1 MQWCGFFAGPLL
13 ALLVYRLAPETLSEP
28 GRRVLFIVAWMAV
41 WWVSEAIPI
50 SATALLP
57 LLLMPLLGVSTMAQ
71 AAAPYADEVIFL
83 FVGGFILGEALR
95 SSGLHRRIAICTLLG
110 VGTRPAS
117 IVGGIMLVTYFVS
130 MWVSNT
136 ATTIMM
142 LPIGLSLVGLVERYA
157 ATEAGARS
165 GWTPTSVR
173 NLSIAV
179 VLGTAYAASIGGM
192 GSPIGTPPNVIMRGQ
207 AAKLLGREIDF
218 LTWVLVAGPVSI
230 VLAGI
235 AWLVLTRVV
244 YPVRAGRI
252 EGGHELLREEKRA
265 LGRTSAAEWITVG
278 VFLTAAAGWMLRPWI
293 VRGLD
298 LTMTVNGRTVAL
310 LTDSGIAVA
319 AALLLFL
326 IPVSFRRREFVVT
339 TDRLDAL
346 PWSILLLFGG
356 SLSIAQAMSMTGVDA
371 FLGAQFQGLGGL
383 PLALV
388 FFVLVAAIVFG
399 GELASNVAVV
409 TALMPVL
416 AAAAKPMGIDALTL
430 MFGAAIAASSGFM
443 LPVATP
449 PNALAFATRKV
460 TQPQMM
466 RAGFVLDIVA
476 IIVISA
482 LLALAGGNL
491 FRGR

>member
-1 MQWCGFFAGPLL
+1 MAARAEDHAAHSSLPTAARAVQWCGFFAGPLL

-252 EGGHELLREEKRA
+252 KGGHELLREEKRA
-265 LGRTSAAEWITVG
+265 LGRTSA
-278 VFLTAAAGWMLRPWI
+278 
-293 VRGLD
+293 
-298 LTMTVNGRTVAL
+298 
-310 LTDSGIAVA
+310 
-319 AALLLFL
+319 
-326 IPVSFRRREFVVT
+326 
-339 TDRLDAL
+339 
-346 PWSILLLFGG
+346 
-356 SLSIAQAMSMTGVDA
+356 
-371 FLGAQFQGLGGL
+371 
-383 PLALV
+383 
-388 FFVLVAAIVFG
+388 
-399 GELASNVAVV
+399 
-409 TALMPVL
+409 
-416 AAAAKPMGIDALTL
+416 
-430 MFGAAIAASSGFM
+430 
-443 LPVATP
+443 
-449 PNALAFATRKV
+449 
-460 TQPQMM
+460 
-466 RAGFVLDIVA
+466 
-476 IIVISA
+476 
-482 LLALAGGNL
+482 
-491 FRGR
+491 